1 MSYEFF
7 LALRYLRGRRGGGRR
22 ATAQVTA
29 LAAATGIACC
39 VAALVVALA
48 LSNGFRDELREK
60 ILRGTAHLTLLRADG
75 GGITEWGDT
84 IARVREV
91 EGVVDA
97 SATAYTGAM
106 LSGHGGAAYA
116 VLRGV
121 DTESDNAVAE
131 VRRTLIAGTV
141 EPLLAD
147 LPSLEEK
154 KEDAATSAGGAKT
167 TAAPPTQSPRPPSL
181 LGEETKGDEAEVD
194 TDIFGAL
201 ATDEPPAAA
210 IIGAELAARTGLDR
224 VGAEGWIITGEKT
237 PEPPG
242 LSPRARRV
250 RVAGVFRSG
259 LYDYDASW
267 VYVPLSVAAQSASG
281 GATQDSSAISVGVAD
296 IYATEKIAPRLRRAV
311 GDRWTIVDWREANR
325 PLFAALELERRI
337 VALIISLI
345 MIVAALSITTTLV
358 LIVVERRADIA
369 ILGAMG
375 ARPRGIM
382 LIFVIEGA
390 IIGAVGA
397 VAGLALG
404 LAACFVGDYLELV
417 RLPADVYAINSVPF
431 HPTVRDTVLPAL
443 VAFAVSL
450 VATIYPARAASR
462 VRPAEALRYD
472 R

>member
-29 LAAATGIACC
+29 LAAAIGIACG

-75 GGITEWGDT
+75 AGINEWGDT
-84 IARVREV
+84 IARVKEV

-106 LSGHGGAAYA
+106 LSGRAGAAYA

-121 DTESDNAVAE
+121 DTESESAIGE
-131 VRRTLIAGTV
+131 VRRTLIAGIV
-141 EPLLAD
+141 EPLLSD
-147 LPSLEEK
+147 HSLLSEK
-154 KEDAATSAGGAKT
+154 KKDTTLLTGDTKTLAGT
-167 TAAPPTQSPRPPSL
+167 PSQRPRPPSPPR
-181 LGEETKGDEAEVD
+181 EEPNGDEAEFD
-194 TDIFGAL
+194 KDIFGAL

-237 PEPPG
+237 PESPG
-242 LSPRARRV
+242 LLPRARRV

-267 VYVPLSVAAQSASG
+267 VYVPLAVAAQSASG
-281 GATQDSSAISVGVAD
+281 GATQDSSAISVEVAD
-296 IYATEKIAPRLRRAV
+296 IYATEKITPRVRRVV
-311 GDRWTIVDWREANR
+311 GDRWTIVDWSEANR

-382 LIFVIEGA
+382 LVFVIEGA

-404 LAACFVGDYLELV
+404 LAACFVGDYFELV
-417 RLPADVYAINSVPF
+417 RLPADVYAISSVPF
-431 HPTVRDTVLPAL
+431 HPTLRDTVLPAL

-462 VRPAEALRYD
+462 VRPAEGLRYD